1 MMIMWWQVV
10 ARRRKTFV
18 LADNGTVHSFG
29 WVAYFSLGVQGKAAS
44 DKVPTPQSL
53 DLALQGHKAS
63 SISAGQYHTLVLTKK
78 GAIFGF
84 GDNDASQLG
93 MVNAVTQAPFPVR
106 TPAEVFTSV
115 TGVVQD

>member
-1 MMIMWWQVV
+1 M
-10 ARRRKTFV
+10 
-18 LADNGTVHSFG
+18 LADNGAVHSFG

-44 DKVPTPQSL
+44 DKVPTPRSL
-53 DLALQGHKAS
+53 DLALQDHKVS

-93 MVNAVTQAPFPVR
+93 IENAVTETPLRVR
-106 TPAEVFTSV
+106 TPTEVFTSV
-115 TGVVQD
+115 TRIVQD

>member
-1 MMIMWWQVV
+1 M

-29 WVAYFSLGVQGKAAS
+29 WVAYYSLGVQGKAAS

-53 DLALQGHKAS
+53 DLVLQGHKVS
-63 SISAGQYHTLVLTKK
+63 TISAGQYHTLVVTKK

-93 MVNAVTQAPFPVR
+93 MVNAVTMAPFPVR
-106 TPAEVFTSV
+106 TPTEVFTSI